1 MAWGFQHIPNG
12 IIPLSIKT
20 ALHGTGGLR
29 GVFAPNRNRTFD
41 RRPRRRPDAAH
52 LLKTTGMQVTAEYAV
67 GPIRIN
73 GRPAGVGQGTANRVG
88 IRSILVFTP

>member
-1 MAWGFQHIPNG
+1 MEQEASEAFSLQTETVP
-12 IIPLSIKT
+12 S
-20 ALHGTGGLR
+20 TGGHEGGQTL
-29 GVFAPNRNRTFD
+29 P
-41 RRPRRRPDAAH
+41 H